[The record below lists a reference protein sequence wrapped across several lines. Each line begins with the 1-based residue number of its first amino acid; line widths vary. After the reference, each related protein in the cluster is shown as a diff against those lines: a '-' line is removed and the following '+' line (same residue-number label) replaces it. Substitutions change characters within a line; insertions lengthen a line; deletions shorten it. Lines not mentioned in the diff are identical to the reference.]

1 MVKKNNAPLTIS
13 KKCELLELP
22 RSSYYYRNRGETKKN
37 IELMKRIDE
46 IHTDHITWGS
56 RKIRDYLRNKG
67 YKVNRKRIQRL
78 MRKMQI
84 HVLFPKRNLSKAN
97 QEHKV
102 YPYLLRNLNIDHPN
116 HVWCADITYIRL
128 DHGFTYLVAV
138 MDWYSKK
145 ILSWELSNT
154 ADRFFCMSTLDAALD
169 KQPKPEIFNT
179 DQGGQ
184 FTSPD
189 FTGILDDESIKI
201 SMDGKGR
208 ALDNIAIE
216 RFWRTLKQDEI
227 YLHEYK
233 NMQEARDRI
242 NKFMKEYNSIR
253 PHQSLNGKTPDMV
266 YYGELDQ
273 AVPA

>member
-1 MVKKNNAPLTIS
+1 MVKRNDTPLTIT
-13 KKCELLELP
+13 KRCELLKLS
-22 RSSYYYRNRGETKKN
+22 RSSFYYESRGETEEN
-37 IELMKRIDE
+37 IMLMERIDK
-46 IHTDHITWGS
+46 IHTEHITWGS
-56 RKIRDYLRNKG
+56 RKIRDYLRNEG

-84 HVLFPKRNLSKAN
+84 QVLYPKKNLSKAN
-97 QEHKV
+97 LEHKV
-102 YPYLLRNLNIDHPN
+102 YPYLLKNLKIDQSD
-116 HVWCADITYIRL
+116 HVWCTDITYIRL
-128 DHGFTYLVAV
+128 DHGFAYLVAV

-154 ADRFFCMSTLDAALD
+154 ADRFFCIDSLEESLRRYNS
-169 KQPKPEIFNT
+169 PEIFNT
-179 DQGGQ
+179 DQGSQ

-189 FTGILDDESIKI
+189 FTDVLKDRGIKI

-208 ALDNIAIE
+208 ALDNIVIE

-227 YLHEYK
+227 YMHEYK

-242 NKFMKEYNSIR
+242 NRFVEEYNSIR
-253 PHQSLNGKTPDMV
+253 PHQSLNGKTTDMV
-266 YYGELDQ
+266 YYGELGQ

>member
-1 MVKKNNAPLTIS
+1 MIKRNNSPLTI
-13 KKCELLELP
+13 KMRCELLELP
-22 RSSYYYRNRGETKKN
+22 RSSYYYKGRGETSEN
-37 IELMKRIDE
+37 IMLMEQIDK
-46 IHTDHITWGS
+46 IHTEHITWGS
-56 RKIRDYLRNKG
+56 RKIRDYLRNEG

-78 MRKMQI
+78 MRKMEIQVI
-84 HVLFPKRNLSKAN
+84 YPKKNLSRAN

-102 YPYLLRNLNIDHPN
+102 YPYLLKDLDIDHPN
-116 HVWCADITYIRL
+116 HVWSTDITYIRL
-128 DHGFTYLVAV
+128 DHGFVYLVAV
-138 MDWYSKK
+138 IDWYSKK

-154 ADRFFCMSTLDAALD
+154 ADRFFCIDSLEEALG
-169 KQPKPEIFNT
+169 KYERPEIFNT
-179 DQGGQ
+179 DQGSQ

-189 FTGILDDESIKI
+189 FTEVLKSRKIKI

-233 NMQEARDRI
+233 NMQEARDGI
-242 NKFMKEYNSIR
+242 KKFITEYNSVR

-266 YYGELDQ
+266 YYGEVKQ

>member
-1 MVKKNNAPLTIS
+1 MIKRDNVPLTIT

-22 RSSYYYRNRGETKKN
+22 RSSYYYESRGETAEN
-37 IELMKRIDE
+37 IYLMERIDK
-46 IHTDHITWGS
+46 IHTEHITWGS
-56 RKIRDYLRNKG
+56 RKIRDYLRNEG
-67 YKVNRKRIQRL
+67 HKVNRKRIQRL

-84 HVLFPKRNLSKAN
+84 QVLYPKRNLSRAN

-102 YPYLLRNLNIDHPN
+102 YPYLLKNLDIDHPN
-116 HVWCADITYIRL
+116 HVWSTDITYIRL
-128 DHGFTYLVAV
+128 NHGFAYLAAV
-138 MDWYSKK
+138 IDWYSKK

-154 ADRFFCMSTLDAALD
+154 ADRFFCIDSLEGSLS
-169 KQPKPEIFNT
+169 KYPHPEIFNT
-179 DQGGQ
+179 DQGSQ

-189 FTGILDDESIKI
+189 FTKILKSNGIKI

-227 YLHEYK
+227 YLHEYR
-233 NMQEARDRI
+233 NMQEARDGIKRFI
-242 NKFMKEYNSIR
+242 AEYNSVR

-266 YYGELDQ
+266 YYGELKQ
-273 AVPA
+273 AASA